1 MIHHLP
7 FLMAHKVAKH
17 AVGMH
22 LAKRVGVTASAA
34 GHHAAVGH
42 GAAVHAAGHAVAG
55 HAVAS
60 HAVAA
65 TRVSAHGAIAQ
76 HLASGA
82 AAKHAVVTAAHGTI
96 TPASGHV
103 IAGAVTKPVIA
114 VKHVAKQAI
123 IASKPFRPIV
133 PKVPFVS

>member
-17 AVGMH
+17 VGM
-22 LAKRVGVTASAA
+22 AASAA

-42 GAAVHAAGHAVAG
+42 GAAMQATGHAVAG
-55 HAVAS
+55 HVVAS

-65 TRVSAHGAIAQ
+65 TKVSAHGAIVQ

-96 TPASGHV
+96 TPASGQV
-103 IAGAVTKPVIA
+103 VAGAVTKPVVA
-114 VKHVAKQAI
+114 VPHVAKQAI
-123 IASKPFRPIV
+123 IASKPFRPVV

>member
-22 LAKRVGVTASAA
+22 VANRVGMAASAA

-42 GAAVHAAGHAVAG
+42 GAAMHAAGHAVAG
-55 HAVAS
+55 R
-60 HAVAA
+60 AVAA
-65 TRVSAHGAIAQ
+65 TKVSAHGAVAQ

-82 AAKHAVVTAAHGTI
+82 AAKHAVVTAARGTI

-103 IAGAVTKPVIA
+103 TAGALTKPVIPL
-114 VKHVAKQAI
+114 KHVAEQAI
-123 IASKPFRPIV
+123 IASKPFRPVV
-133 PKVPFVS
+133 PKAPFVS